1 MYPKKNLFSTNYN
14 FNGNGN
20 YVVFNTESLYWYYK
34 NKLYRNIVLGS
45 EKLFCD
51 GIGVVIA
58 YFLKAK
64 LVKRRHGPDIL
75 KKYINNN
82 AYHHIIVG
90 GCENAHQKLAML
102 IDPSVKISYIGGEID
117 ISRKRE
123 VVDKINDT
131 NMDTIVWVCLG
142 IVKQEI
148 FMEKLNLKNKAIV
161 IGVGAA
167 IDFVSQNKKR
177 SNILFQFA
185 GLEWLPR
192 LFKEARMLKRI
203 LLSLYGMYFFL
214 KS

>member
-1 MYPKKNLFSTNYN
+1 MYPNKNLFSTNYK

-34 NKLYRNIVLGS
+34 NDLYRKIVLSS

-58 YFLKAK
+58 YFLKIK
-64 LVKRRHGPDIL
+64 RVKRRHGPDIF
-75 KKYINNN
+75 KKYIKDNT
-82 AYHHIIVG
+82 YHHIIVG
-90 GCENAHQKLAML
+90 GCENAHQQLASLMG
-102 IDPSVKISYIGGEID
+102 PSVKISFIGGEID
-117 ISRKRE
+117 ITRKQE
-123 VVDKINDT
+123 VVDKLNDT
-131 NMDTIVWVCLG
+131 NMDTIIWVCLG

-167 IDFVSQNKKR
+167 IDFISQNKKR
-177 SNILFQFA
+177 SNIIFQVV

-192 LFKEARMLKRI
+192 LFKEPRMFKRI
-203 LLSLYGMYFFL
+203 LLSLYGIYFFL
-214 KS
+214 IS